1 MNPLVKYTL
10 GRIGLFAGALLV
22 VLPIPR
28 LGLMV
33 KLLIALV
40 VSFALS
46 WFVLRRWRDEFA
58 GYLAQ
63 RADRRRAERERLR
76 AALAG
81 DDDPDPPAPAP

>member
-10 GRIGLFAGALLV
+10 GRIGLFAAALLAV
-22 VLPIPR
+22 WWIPQ

-40 VSFALS
+40 VSFLAS
-46 WFVLRRWRDEFA
+46 WFLLDKWRNEFA
-58 GYLAQ
+58 SYLAA
-63 RADRRRAERERLR
+63 RAERRRVERERLR

-81 DDDPDPPAPAP
+81 DDEPQR